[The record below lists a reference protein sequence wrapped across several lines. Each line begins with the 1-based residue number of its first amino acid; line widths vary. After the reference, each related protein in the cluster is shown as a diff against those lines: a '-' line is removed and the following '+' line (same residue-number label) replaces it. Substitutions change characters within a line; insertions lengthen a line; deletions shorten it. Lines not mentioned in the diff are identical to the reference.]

1 MIIRVTLI
9 RRDSEQWHIVDNA
22 PMLSQL
28 IWIQKVVLHF
38 LDEEDLVEEQNVS
51 LVAVGTIVC
60 DSHISDRHVRQRRKI
75 RMETGD
81 RNIGAVDSH
90 DMGMRSESAGISM

>member
-9 RRDSEQWHIVDNA
+9 RRNSEQWHIIHHA
-22 PMLSQL
+22 PMLPQL
-28 IWIQKVVLHF
+28 VWIQKVVLH
-38 LDEEDLVEEQNVS
+38 LLYKENLIEEQDVG

-60 DSHISDRHVRQRRKI
+60 DGHISDCHIRQRRKI

-90 DMGMRSESAGISM
+90 DMGIRSKSAGISM